1 MANRP
6 FLLAGW
12 TEAQI
17 AWTSDNI
24 KVFGASAAYTPDTT
38 ATGDHFL
45 SAVPGGAIIC
55 TSANL
60 SGKTDV
66 GGALDASDVTFSS
79 VTGVTITQ
87 FAIYKD
93 TGSSATSPL
102 ILEIDTASGG
112 LPVVPNGGNIGLQ
125 WAEAP
130 NFVMAFY
137 FKGLSDREKR
147 SAWDFFRRIGDL
159 IKPGIVDR
167 TPSGIWIGEPT
178 VVQYGR

>member
-24 KVFGASAAYTPDTT
+24 KVLGASASYTPDTT
-38 ATGDHFL
+38 ATGNHFL
-45 SAVPGGAIIC
+45 SAIPGGAIIC

-60 SGKTDV
+60 AGKTDV
-66 GGALDASDVTFSS
+66 SGA
-79 VTGVTITQ
+79 TITQ
-87 FAIYKD
+87 FVIYKD
-93 TGSSATSPL
+93 TGSGATSPL
-102 ILEIDTASGG
+102 LLEIDTASGG

-125 WAEAP
+125 WAGAP

-147 SAWDFFRRIGDL
+147 SAWDFFRRIGEL

-167 TPSGIWIGEPT
+167 TPSGIWIGEPMVT
-178 VVQYGR
+178 QWR